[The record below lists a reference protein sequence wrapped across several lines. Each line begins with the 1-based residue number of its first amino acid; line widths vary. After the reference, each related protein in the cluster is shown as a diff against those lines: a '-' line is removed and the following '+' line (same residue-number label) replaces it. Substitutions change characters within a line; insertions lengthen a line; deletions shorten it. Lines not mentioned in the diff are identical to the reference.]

1 MQATVNDLQ
10 DQMIA
15 VHAALEGKGQACLFK
30 PRCFSG
36 LPSED
41 INEWL
46 RKFDQYAKFYAW
58 SNAKKFG
65 AMSLLLDGPAKARL
79 NTQPSDTVN
88 DFNAL
93 CNALKDRFG
102 AQDLALI
109 FQQELYS
116 RKQRPNEPLASY
128 TEEIIKKCQRLSITD
143 NDMMNIYINGLVD
156 DIKTHVILNQ
166 PDSFAKAENLA
177 RLREAV
183 MNNNSL
189 TSARSNVMQ
198 DQRIKELEG
207 QVDLLVSLASK
218 SKLAPNTPMPSV
230 HAVSANY
237 SVDQAVAMGNPHPIT
252 VNELADLRAMFWQQ
266 ST

>member
-10 DQMIA
+10 DQMTA
-15 VHAALEGKGQACLFK
+15 VHAALEGKGQAGLFK
-30 PRCFSG
+30 PCCFSG
-36 LPSED
+36 LPNED

-46 RKFDQYAKFYAW
+46 SKFDHDAKFYAW
-58 SNAKKFG
+58 SNTKKLG
-65 AMSLLLDGPAKARL
+65 AMSLLLDGPAQAWL
-79 NTQPSDTVN
+79 NTQPPDTTN

-93 CNALKDRFG
+93 CNALKDHFG
-102 AQDLALI
+102 AQNLAFI
-109 FQQELYS
+109 RQELYS

-128 TEEIIKKCQRLSITD
+128 TEDIVKKCQRLGITD
-143 NDMMNIYINGLVD
+143 NNMMNIYINGLVD

-177 RLREAV
+177 RLRKAV
-183 MNNNSL
+183 MNNDSL
-189 TSARSNVMQ
+189 TSAQSNVMQ
-198 DQRIKELEG
+198 DQRIKELKG

-237 SVDQAVAMGNPHPIT
+237 SVDKAVAMGNPHPIT
-252 VNELADLRAMFWQQ
+252 VN
-266 ST
+266 